1 MNTTTVHRWGL
12 LALVAGVT
20 GCGQP
25 VAPTA
30 PEPEAP
36 PAAEPAVPAARVLF
50 NGTSLDGWVGVLTD
64 PAVAAEAV
72 WTVEDGVLICA
83 GEPMGYLQSVDTFEN
98 VELDLEYR
106 WAPGQTPGNS
116 GIFVQVNGEPRA
128 MLPRAIEVQLRHGS
142 AGDLMSF
149 HGMGLDGDPERLGRV
164 PDHALA
170 GTLIRLPRLGGEERE
185 PGEWNQVRIRIEG
198 ETIRVWLN
206 GEMVNE
212 AKGLDRIAGHIG
224 LQSEGGI
231 IHFRNIRATPLL

>member
-1 MNTTTVHRWGL
+1 MNTTTIHRWGL
-12 LALVAGVT
+12 LLLVAGVT

-25 VAPTA
+25 AEMPPV
-30 PEPEAP
+30 EPVMP

-50 NGTSLDGWVGVLTD
+50 DGASLDGWVSVLTD

-72 WTVEDGVLICA
+72 WTVENGVLVCA

-98 VELDLEYR
+98 AEVEVEYR
-106 WAPGQTPGNS
+106 WAPGETPGNS
-116 GIFVQVNGEPRA
+116 GVFVRINGEPRA
-128 MLPRAIEVQLRHGS
+128 MLPRAIEVQLRHGN
-142 AGDLMSF
+142 AGDLLTF
-149 HGMGLDGDPERLGRV
+149 HGMSLDGDPERISRV

-170 GTLIRLPRLGGEERE
+170 GVLTRLPRQGGEERE
-185 PGEWNQVRIRIEG
+185 PGEWNRVRIRIEG

-206 GEMVNE
+206 GDLVNE

-231 IHFRNIRATPLL
+231 IHFRNIRATPLP